1 GVAQSAA
8 ASGFTL
14 VEWRVRILAAEAGA
28 RGGARDEAERELAD
42 VATAAAAA
50 NAWLIRDMA
59 RSSAAEAGL
68 FVPGGAEPPAGD
80 GIPEEL
86 VDVGERLVTSFF
98 ADVRGYTGI
107 AAASAPA
114 DIADRLGALHRWAS
128 AEVGRH
134 HGFVDKFA
142 GDAVMATF

>member
-1 GVAQSAA
+1 VDLAREIAADADRICPSYETLAVAVEAFVAADLLDEAQAVVDVGRAYPSDMGGPYLDEAQARIFLSRGRPAEAAELATGVAQSAA

-68 FVPGGAEPPAGD
+68 FVPG
-80 GIPEEL
+80 
-86 VDVGERLVTSFF
+86 
-98 ADVRGYTGI
+98 
-107 AAASAPA
+107 
-114 DIADRLGALHRWAS
+114 
-128 AEVGRH
+128 
-134 HGFVDKFA
+134 
-142 GDAVMATF
+142 